1 MPSPALKLIVTHAGR
16 ASLVAPDHG
25 GTVAVTVASIGVT
38 ATAFVPD
45 PKQTALPGEIKRL
58 TTFSGGATA
67 ADTVHITIRDLSTDS
82 YSVRGIGLY
91 LQDGTLFAVFGQAT
105 VLVEK
110 SSQAGMLIAAD
121 TIFAD
126 ITADSLVFGDT
137 NFQLN
142 LATTDMPGVA
152 RLATDA
158 ETIAGNDARSAV
170 TPKGLI
176 AALNERLGA
185 AAPTA
190 FAKKLI
196 AAAKDA
202 DVRTLL
208 GLKSA
213 ALKDEGPG
221 NGLDADLLDGKEGAF
236 YLSARTRYIPGQII
250 VYAGN
255 AAPSGTLLC
264 NGVAVSRATY
274 ADLFAAIGTIY
285 GKGDGVTTFNVP
297 KFTAGT
303 TAVAA
308 DTAETVGITVA
319 GAVMAHTHGG
329 SIANGGV
336 HGHGGSTGAAGAH
349 GHSASSSAVG
359 DHAHSAWTDQQGWH
373 GHTGG
378 TAWAGDHTHPQ
389 DSRTTYPGYGN
400 NRVGYQG
407 ANQSWMQYDGGTTGT
422 AGGHAHSFS
431 TDGNGT
437 HGHNVGIGGAGAHAH
452 DITIGGIGDHAHTV
466 TITSSGDHS
475 HGLTIN
481 STGGTVNL
489 AAGVSMLFCIAY

>member
-16 ASLVAPDHG
+16 AALVAPDHA
-25 GTVAVTVASIGVT
+25 GTLAVTIARIGVT
-38 ATAFVPD
+38 ATAFTPD
-45 PKQTALPGEIKRL
+45 PKQTALPGEIKQL

-67 ADTVHITIRDLSTDS
+67 ADTLHVTIRDLSTDS

-91 LQDGTLFAVFGQAT
+91 LQDGTLFAVFGQAA

-121 TIFAD
+121 TILAD
-126 ITADSLVFGDT
+126 IAANSVVFGDT

-142 LATTDMPGVA
+142 LATTDMPGIV
-152 RLATDA
+152 RLATEA
-158 ETIAGNDARSAV
+158 EAIIGNDARSAV
-170 TPKGLI
+170 TPKGLLT
-176 AALNERLGA
+176 ALNERLGA
-185 AAPTA
+185 AAPTTL
-190 FAKKLI
+190 AKKLI
-196 AAAKDA
+196 AAAKEV
-202 DVRTLL
+202 DVRNLL

-213 ALKDEGPG
+213 ALKDEGSG

-250 VYAGN
+250 VYAGA

-264 NGVAVSRATY
+264 NGLAVSRTTY
-274 ADLFAAIGTIY
+274 ADLFGAIGTIY

-297 KFTAGT
+297 KFAAGT
-303 TAVAA
+303 TVVAA
-308 DTAETVGITVA
+308 ETAETVGVSVP
-319 GAVMAHTHGG
+319 GAVIAHTHGG
-329 SIANGGV
+329 SIASGGA
-336 HGHGGSTGAAGAH
+336 HAHGGSTGGAGAH
-349 GHSASSSAVG
+349 GHGASSSAVG
-359 DHAHSAWTDQQGWH
+359 DHAHSGWTDQQGWH

-378 TAWAGDHTHPQ
+378 TSGGGEHTHPQ
-389 DSRTTYPGYGN
+389 DGRTTYPGYGN
-400 NRVGYQG
+400 NRIGYQG
-407 ANQSWMQYDGGTTGT
+407 ANQSWMQYDGGTTGV

-452 DITIGGIGDHAHTV
+452 DITIGGTGDHAHAV
-466 TITSSGDHS
+466 TINPAGDHS

-481 STGGTVNL
+481 STGGAVNL